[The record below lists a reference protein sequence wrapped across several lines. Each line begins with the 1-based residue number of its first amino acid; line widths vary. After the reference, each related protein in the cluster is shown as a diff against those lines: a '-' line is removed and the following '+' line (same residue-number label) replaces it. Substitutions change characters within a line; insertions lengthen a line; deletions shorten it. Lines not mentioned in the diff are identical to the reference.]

1 LKISGSRVRAFLV
14 IIWTVFNSAGMLI
27 FALSAYHN
35 AGQVFLPRW
44 DWLIT
49 QHSILGPLFISIW
62 GLAALGLLHFAP
74 KVGSWA
80 LLMFSAWNAST
91 TGASLINDLVA
102 MLDRMPSQRLNDML
116 GSHTYSFGDHAEIR
130 GYVIRAAVIVF
141 FLLTAAWC
149 ANRLFLRSPENRP
162 FKVGVGVAVVALLI
176 GVTPYVAKV
185 FLLATI
191 PPVQASCCAY
201 DISEGTRKFLQLQI
215 DQGREKMLSD
225 CQRLAKHR
233 PTNAE
238 FHDCQRS
245 VEMFGMLYRKLEESA
260 LASQKELDASYLFVR
275 KMVEAR
281 KAALQRARSLQTR
294 MMAGLTLITAAFL
307 GLVLRSKQV
316 PSWARYFSMIA
327 MGAVLAGWFPL

>member
-1 LKISGSRVRAFLV
+1 
-14 IIWTVFNSAGMLI
+14 MLI
-27 FALSAYHN
+27 FALAAYQN

-49 QHSILGPLFISIW
+49 QHSILGPFFISIW
-62 GLAALGLLHFAP
+62 GWAALGLLHFAP

-80 LLMFSAWNAST
+80 LLTFSAWNAFAS
-91 TGASLINDLVA
+91 GASLIEDLVA
-102 MLDRMPSQRLNDML
+102 MLDRMRSERLNELL
-116 GSHTYSFGDHAEIR
+116 GAHAYFSGDHADIR
-130 GYVIRAAVIVF
+130 GYAIRAAAIIF

-149 ANRLFLRSPENRP
+149 ANRLFLRSPENRT

-176 GVTPYVAKV
+176 GITPYVAKI

-201 DISEGTRKFLQLQI
+201 DVSESTRKFLQDQI

-260 LASQKELDASYLFVR
+260 LASQKELDARYLFVG

-281 KAALQRARSLQTR
+281 QAALQRARSLQTR
-294 MMAGLTLITAAFL
+294 MMAGLTLIAAAFL
-307 GLVLRSKQV
+307 VLVLRSKQV
-316 PSWARYFSMIA
+316 PGWARGFSMIA
-327 MGAVLAGWFPL
+327 VGAVLAGWFPL